1 MTNEHNS
8 WGFSISNHVWLNK
21 QNGREE
27 VKGKS
32 LPQFV
37 MKEVKTEQKQILN
50 CIVLGNFIYA
60 LEAAICLFN

>member
-8 WGFSISNHVWLNK
+8 WGFFVSNHVWLNK

-27 VKGKS
+27 VKDKS

-37 MKEVKTEQKQILN
+37 MKEVKTEQKHILN
-50 CIVLGNFIYA
+50 CIVLGKFIYA
-60 LEAAICLFN
+60 LEAVICLFN